1 MSRAYA
7 PYIAALAALWG
18 ASYLFIKVAD
28 RAFEPA
34 TMILFRLVISATL
47 VFAVLATQR
56 GLGPAIDGMRRLGW
70 QGFGLGV
77 VNGAI
82 PFTLIAW
89 GEKHIDSGVAAIP
102 NATVPIFVVLLAVRF
117 QPSERVAGV
126 RLGGFLLGLVGV
138 GVLAGIHPRGGWWG
152 AAGTLAV
159 VVASLAYAIG
169 SLWAQRLVVR
179 TSALPLATA
188 SMIGGAIVLLPF
200 GLAQLPSQV
209 PGWKETGSVL
219 ALAVLG
225 TALAQIIL
233 YRVLRSDGAARV
245 SLVTYLLPVTA
256 LFYGVTLLG
265 EPLTVEELV
274 GMALILGGV
283 AFGSGAVR
291 MPRREPA
298 AATPSP

>member
-1 MSRAYA
+1 MSRTYV
-7 PYIAALAALWG
+7 PYIAALALLWG

-28 RAFEPA
+28 RSFQPT
-34 TMILFRLVISATL
+34 TMILIRLVVSALLLL
-47 VFAVLATQR
+47 VVVFSQR
-56 GLGPAIDGMRRLGW
+56 GLDGALTDLRRLGW
-70 QGFGLGV
+70 EGFALGI

-89 GEKHIDSGVAAIP
+89 GEKHIDSGVAAIA
-102 NATVPIFVVLLAVRF
+102 NATMPIFVVVLAIWF
-117 QPSERVAGV
+117 KPSERVSGL
-126 RLGGFLLGLVGV
+126 RLAGFLLGLAGV
-138 GVLAGIHPRGGWWG
+138 GVLAGVHPQGGWWG

-159 VVASLAYAIG
+159 VVASIAYAVG

-179 TSALPLATA
+179 TSGLTLAVA
-188 SMIGGAIVLLPF
+188 SMIGGAIA
-200 GLAQLPSQV
+200 LAPLGVAQAPTHA
-209 PGWKETGSVL
+209 PGWKEWGSVL

-233 YRVLRSDGAARV
+233 YRVLRTDGAARV

-265 EPLTVEELV
+265 EKLTVEELA

-291 MPRREPA
+291 LPRREPA
-298 AATPSP
+298 TAPSP